1 MRLTILAL
9 AGALG
14 LVVTA
19 ASAHA
24 APVVPALA
32 AHPAPGIV
40 RVSGCCPGTHPVPGH
55 WLRWRG
61 AWIAPHCAPNYR
73 PYGPY
78 AAWRPYWG
86 WRHYY

>member
-9 AGALG
+9 AGAFG
-14 LVVTA
+14 LAVTGM
-19 ASAHA
+19 SVRA
-24 APVVPALA
+24 APVVPTLSAG
-32 AHPAPGIV
+32 PAPGIV
-40 RVSGCCPGTHPVPGH
+40 QVWGCCPGTHPVPGR

-61 AWIAPHCAPNYR
+61 AWIAPRCAANHG